1 MVTESRLTRRH
12 LLQIIKRVR
21 ESLTYIGELEPVVRG
36 KVIASYADAIHVAM
50 WFTLALCVCSLVSAC
65 FIKEKALTR

>member
-1 MVTESRLTRRH
+1 M
-12 LLQIIKRVR
+12 R
-21 ESLTYIGELEPVVRG
+21 ESLTYIDELEPVVRG

-50 WFTLALCVCSLVSAC
+50 WFTLALCVCALVSAC